1 MADLAALTPTGN
13 TVFFFS
19 ETFADTVTL
28 TSKDAPSHGASR
40 EKKKGREAKWL
51 SAASGI

>member
-19 ETFADTVTL
+19 EAFADTVTL
-28 TSKDAPSHGASR
+28 TSKDMPSHGASR
-40 EKKKGREAKWL
+40 EKKKGRERKL